1 MSKEITIK
9 RFLDVKDC
17 INIVLER
24 TKDMKSFAEFVSDD
38 KALERF
44 DSIMMRLQVI
54 GKLLKNIDKKV
65 PGFLK
70 AYPEINWKQ
79 AVGLRDII
87 SHQYLEID
95 EEEIFGICKNDI
107 PKLAIAIDKII
118 SDLRK
123 K

>member
-1 MSKEITIK
+1 MSNEIIIK
-9 RFLDVKDC
+9 RFLDIKDC
-17 INIVLER
+17 IEIILDR
-24 TKDMKSFAEFVSDD
+24 TGNLKSYMDFVNDD
-38 KALERF
+38 EALERF
-44 DSIMMRLQVI
+44 DSVMMRLQVI
-54 GKLLKNIDKKV
+54 GELLKSIDKKV
-65 PGFLK
+65 PDILK